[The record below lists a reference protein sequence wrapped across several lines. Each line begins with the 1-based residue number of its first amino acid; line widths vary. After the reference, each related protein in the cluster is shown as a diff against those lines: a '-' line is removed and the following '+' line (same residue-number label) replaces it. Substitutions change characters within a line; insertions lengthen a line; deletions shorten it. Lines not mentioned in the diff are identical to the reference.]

1 MQGKESP
8 ILGDVA
14 GISNDP
20 DNAGEGISYAEANL
34 EEGHYQD
41 AIIMAFDT
49 YGGESFVAD
58 VANSAIEAASGMKAV
73 TGVSDKIGTRRDIP
87 GVGYV
92 SATDTDDPV
101 VVVSVN
107 ELEQIAVVASAMI
120 GAALGNK
127 NTYLVKRHTPC
138 NVLPGSV
145 LVSVTALMNGNM
157 IDLSIPFE
165 NKTRILG

>member
-1 MQGKESP
+1 MC
-8 ILGDVA
+8 
-14 GISNDP
+14 
-20 DNAGEGISYAEANL
+20 EGVSYAEANL
-34 EEGHYQD
+34 EDGEYQD

-58 VANSAIEAASGMKAV
+58 VANSVIEAASGMKAV
-73 TGVSDKIGTRRDIP
+73 TGLSDKIGTRTDIP

-92 SATDTDDPV
+92 SPDDTDDPV

-127 NTYLVKRHTPC
+127 NTYLVKRHTAC